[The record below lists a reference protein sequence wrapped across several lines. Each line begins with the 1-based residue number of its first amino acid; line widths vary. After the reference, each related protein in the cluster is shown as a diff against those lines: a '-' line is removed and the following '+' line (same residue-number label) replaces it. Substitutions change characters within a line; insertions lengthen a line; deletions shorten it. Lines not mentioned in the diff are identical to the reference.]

1 MQWNRVEPSLF
12 PPPCALCCGWK
23 LWPVTDAVLVLPA
36 VSSRIPSELSSES
49 TGPRWFISME
59 FDDFYAEA
67 SALSG
72 RLISVTGGC
81 GPEANKK
88 CSTKRK
94 LSRVPRAR
102 AAATLA
108 IDSRQC
114 WSLPGALVKV
124 VSESSMSGSQ
134 D

>member
-1 MQWNRVEPSLF
+1 
-12 PPPCALCCGWK
+12 
-23 LWPVTDAVLVLPA
+23 
-36 VSSRIPSELSSES
+36 
-49 TGPRWFISME
+49 ME

-102 AAATLA
+102 AAEPPVTRAT
-108 IDSRQC
+108 DSPT
-114 WSLPGALVKV
+114 SVGHSGGALVKV
-124 VSESSMSGSQ
+124 DSENSMSGSQ